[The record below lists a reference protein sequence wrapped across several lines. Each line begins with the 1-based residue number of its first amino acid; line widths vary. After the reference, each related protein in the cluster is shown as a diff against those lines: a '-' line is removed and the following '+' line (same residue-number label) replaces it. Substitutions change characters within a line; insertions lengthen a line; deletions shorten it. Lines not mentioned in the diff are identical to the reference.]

1 MSRKYVENIVI
12 EGARLMF
19 KNFAGEESK
28 FNRAG
33 ARNFCVALHPEH
45 GERLSEEGWNVKVLP
60 PRDPEDDPLHY
71 LQVSV
76 SFNNIPPKVV
86 LISGRQKTPL
96 NENTI
101 DMLDYAEIA
110 NVDVIIR
117 PYHWEVNGKEG
128 IKAYLKTMYVTLEQ
142 DAFADK
148 YGDMPECGAID
159 DDEIPF

>member
-1 MSRKYVENIVI
+1 MSKKYLENIVI

-33 ARNFCVALHPEH
+33 SRNFCVALQPEH
-45 GERLSEEGWNVKVLP
+45 AESLAEKGWNIKVLA
-60 PRDPEDDPLHY
+60 PRDPEDEPLHY
-71 LQVSV
+71 IQVSV
-76 SFNNIPPKVV
+76 SFANIPPKVV
-86 LISGRQKTPL
+86 LISGRQKTAM

-110 NVDVIIR
+110 NVDIIVR

-128 IKAYLKTMYVTLEQ
+128 VKAYLKTMYVTIEQ

-148 YGDMPECGAID
+148 YGDMPECGAVD